1 MLKEAYRAFLRSGHL
16 TLLGRS
22 PKGSR
27 SPIVLPSL
35 FVVQQ
40 SFRVPSLMMKAWSVK
55 VDSTLLLQSLISYEL
70 AFCKLVWKIGFTF
83 SSGLLCAIAS
93 SPSQVIFDTS
103 RRPRR
108 IPAAHEG
115 IAWLQKQSERLDK
128 NALQWT
134 QYTNFP
140 YLSAVAEH
148 LFVYSPIQGK
158 TFCEC
163 GAERT
168 TLQKLSHKQEYAGHV
183 IVLHRTSACWNG
195 ACNPIEARRA
205 TGRRHILH

>member
-1 MLKEAYRAFLRSGHL
+1 M
-16 TLLGRS
+16 
-22 PKGSR
+22 
-27 SPIVLPSL
+27 LPSL

-108 IPAAHEG
+108 VPAAHEG
-115 IAWLQKQSERLDK
+115 IAWLQKRFERLDT
-128 NALQWT
+128 NALRWT

-168 TLQKLSHKQEYAGHV
+168 TLRRLSHKQKYAGHV
-183 IVLHRTSACWNG
+183 TVLHRTFTCWNG
-195 ACNPIEARRA
+195 ACKPIEARRA

>member
-70 AFCKLVWKIGFTF
+70 AFWKTGFPFF
-83 SSGLLCAIAS
+83 SRLLCAIAS
-93 SPSQVIFDTS
+93 SPSQIMSDTS

-115 IAWLQKQSERLDK
+115 IAWLQKRFEKLNT
-128 NALQWT
+128 NALGWT
-134 QYTNFP
+134 QYTNFA
-140 YLSAVAEH
+140 YLSAVADH
-148 LFVYSPIQGK
+148 LFVYPPIQGK

-183 IVLHRTSACWNG
+183 IVLHRTSTCWNG

-205 TGRRHILH
+205 PGGRHILP